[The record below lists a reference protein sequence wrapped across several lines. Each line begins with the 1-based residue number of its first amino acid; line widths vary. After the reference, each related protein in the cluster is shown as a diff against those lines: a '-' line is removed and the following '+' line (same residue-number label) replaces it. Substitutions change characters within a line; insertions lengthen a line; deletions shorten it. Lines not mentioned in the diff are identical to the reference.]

1 MRAECMCF
9 MAGVQLKYDHRLF
22 QCIRCRLQAPIFDY
36 DDDDAVC
43 LSFETVKNPSGP
55 GLPLFVLHSK
65 GCW

>member
-1 MRAECMCF
+1 MRAECMSF

-43 LSFETVKNPSGP
+43 
-55 GLPLFVLHSK
+55 FVF
-65 GCW
+65 

>member
-9 MAGVQLKYDHRLF
+9 MAGVQLKYDHHLF

-43 LSFETVKNPSGP
+43 LSFETVKIRLALGC
-55 GLPLFVLHSK
+55 HSK